1 MEDWGW
7 ILFPGH
13 LALDR
18 PPTLIPDQS
27 SPWCTQR
34 RLPASTA
41 RGDPIFVHTPSWP
54 PWTVSAPCL
63 FMFSR
68 VADKAALLTRV
79 DTGAA
84 MIWIIFKAKHTDNA
98 WIHAQQT
105 HISTFTL
112 KLQTHKF
119 YYWEQSVR
127 VSVWFS
133 HRCPCPHMRW
143 QGEVSANRVE

>member
-1 MEDWGW
+1 MEDCGW

-13 LALDR
+13 LALER

-34 RLPASTA
+34 TRLQDCQHLRLRVTM
-41 RGDPIFVHTPSWP
+41 RNPIFVHMPSWP

-63 FMFSR
+63 FMFSG
-68 VADKAALLTRV
+68 VADKVALLTRV

-84 MIWIIFKAKHTDNA
+84 MIWIIFKAKYTDNA

-112 KLQTHKF
+112 KL
-119 YYWEQSVR
+119 
-127 VSVWFS
+127 
-133 HRCPCPHMRW
+133 
-143 QGEVSANRVE
+143 